1 MYFSDRV
8 ELITRTVFMG
18 RDWRISASNPARL
31 LDFPPKGLTKSEIV
45 ARVDEKFDSGNFP
58 VKVWVETPQGKR
70 LKLSRIFALP
80 EDSVCTGQSARKGQ
94 RFLTFDLTR

>member
-1 MYFSDRV
+1 MDFSDRV

-31 LDFPPKGLTKSEIV
+31 LDFPPKGLTKAEIER
-45 ARVDEKFDSGNFP
+45 RVNERFDSGNFP

-70 LKLSRIFALP
+70 LQLSRIFMIPDDA
-80 EDSVCTGQSARKGQ
+80 VCTGQSAQKGQ